1 MKFKSKNLLVTGG
14 SGFIGSN
21 FIKYFFEKYNNVNI
35 YNLDLLTYAG
45 NIENTN
51 EFKYNKR
58 YMFIHG
64 NICDRVLVKKIFT
77 EYNIDGVINF
87 AAESHVDNSIK
98 HPEKFIETNIN
109 GVFNLLNVAFKSW
122 MSGPFSKKKSFKN
135 ARFHQISTDEVYGSI
150 LKGKFKEDS
159 NYKPNSPYSSSKA
172 SAEMI
177 VRSFNKT
184 FGLNTTISIC
194 SNNYG
199 PNQNKEKFIPKVID
213 CLIENKSIPVYGNGN
228 NIRNWIH
235 VDDHAS
241 AILKIFNDAE
251 DGKRYNVG
259 TDFEVSNI
267 QLIELIVN
275 EFSNMKINVKPKISF
290 VPDRFG
296 HDMRYSL
303 NSEKIC
309 NELNWKSEKELKNFI
324 NQLNIKK

>member
-21 FIKYFFEKYNNVNI
+21 FIKYFFETYDNVNI

-51 EFKYNKR
+51 DFKCNKKYR
-58 YMFIHG
+58 FIHG
-64 NICDRVLVKKIFT
+64 SICDRVLVEKIFA

-87 AAESHVDNSIK
+87 AAESHVDNSIIY
-98 HPEKFIETNIN
+98 PEKFIDTNIN
-109 GVFNLLNVAFKSW
+109 GVFILLNVAFKNW
-122 MSGPFSKKKSFKN
+122 MSGPFRKKKLFKN
-135 ARFHQISTDEVYGSI
+135 ARFHQVSTDEVYGSI
-150 LKGKFKEDS
+150 LKGMFNEDS
-159 NYKPNSPYSSSKA
+159 NFKPNSPYSSSKA

-177 VRSFNKT
+177 IRSFNNT

-199 PNQNKEKFIPKVID
+199 PNQNKEKFIPKVLD
-213 CLIENKSIPVYGNGN
+213 CLIKNKPIPVYGNGN

-235 VDDHAS
+235 VDDHCS
-241 AILKIFNDAE
+241 AIIKIFNDAD

-275 EFSNMKINVKPKISF
+275 ELSHIKINVKPKISF
-290 VPDRFG
+290 VTDRFG
-296 HDMRYSL
+296 HDHRYSL
-303 NSEKIC
+303 NSEKIFK
-309 NELNWKSEKELKNFI
+309 ELGWKSKKELKNFI